1 MQSQDQAVNIFE
13 GRDGTSGANETALRK
28 SCAAAH
34 SDVNLH
40 VGKSISQA
48 LWARYQQV

>member
-1 MQSQDQAVNIFE
+1 MQSKDQAIKVTE
-13 GRDGTSGANETALRK
+13 GRGGTLSANETALHK

-40 VGKSISQA
+40 MGKSISQA
-48 LWARYQQV
+48 LWARP